1 MIFNV
6 IRKELKSLFSSP
18 MGWVVL
24 ALLQLL
30 FGIFFFFGVNNYLQ
44 TMSGAMRPEERLGIT
59 EFVGNSIFGFTPM
72 LMLFAVP
79 LLSMRL
85 LSDERRQ
92 QTLTFLLTAPL
103 TLSEIVVGKFL
114 GLVFFLAISVVIATS
129 MLVSLNLWADLD
141 FGYILSNFIG
151 VLLLVASFSA
161 LGLYV
166 SSLTQQPVVSAI
178 VSFIAMFSLLLLDFF
193 FAGDNPTGFAAYLSV
208 VRHFEPFSRGVLD
221 TKDVAYFLLFIITF
235 LTLTVRRLDADRLRG

>member
-30 FGIFFFFGVNNYLQ
+30 FGIFFFFGVNNYFQ

-92 QTLTFLLTAPL
+92 QTLTFLLSAPL
-103 TLSEIVVGKFL
+103 TLTEIVVGKFL
-114 GLVFFLAISVVIATS
+114 GLVFFLAISVLIATA